1 MTVNTIEVPAGKAFE
16 ALKTMWDAQQK
27 NGVKI
32 STMMWGKPGIGKTQV
47 AEQLAR
53 YIGGRLYDIRLTTI
67 DSADLHGLPYY
78 DHETKT
84 TQWYRPEDLPN
95 SEEPAVLF
103 LDELSSAPAHIQP
116 TVYGLLQE
124 RRVGQ
129 HKIPDNT
136 IIVAAGN
143 QVTDGAVAYE
153 MGTAIADRL
162 IHLHVVANPE
172 DWINNYAVPKGLHPA
187 VVAFVKTAPQ
197 HFETTEASMNQDH
210 LIAATPRSWERVSD
224 IMNSVTD
231 PVMQRI
237 LVAGTIGSAISNEF
251 FIVAEDIA
259 ATVQID
265 EMLKKD
271 RKERLKM
278 VPTKMYGL
286 NAMVFGLVG
295 IANADNL
302 QPVVEILS
310 DIAKTDEFFA
320 SRNEEDRK
328 KFKMMPMKELAT
340 FGMEAV
346 MAKAVEKPEMV
357 QKFITLPAYTEY
369 AAERRKVGLSGG
381 QR

>member
-1 MTVNTIEVPAGKAFE
+1 MTVNTIQIPAGKALE
-16 ALKTMWDAQQK
+16 ALKTIWEAQKSQGIK
-27 NGVKI
+27 V

-47 AEQLAR
+47 AEQLAEF
-53 YIGGRLYDIRLTTI
+53 IGGNLYDVRLTTI
-67 DSADLHGLPYY
+67 DSADLNGLPYY
-78 DHETKT
+78 NHETKT
-84 TQWYRPEDLPN
+84 TEWYRPQDLPN
-95 SEEPAVLF
+95 SDAPAVLF

-162 IHLHVVANPE
+162 IHLLVVANPE
-172 DWINNYAVPKGLHPA
+172 DWVNNFAVPRGLHPA

-197 HFETTEASMNQDH
+197 HFETTEQSMTQDH
-210 LIAATPRSWERVSD
+210 LIAATPRSWERVSQ
-224 IMNSVTD
+224 IMKTVKD

-237 LVAGTIGSAISNEF
+237 LVSGTIGDAISNEF
-251 FIVAEDIA
+251 FIVADDIA

-265 EMLKKD
+265 EMLKKP

-278 VPTKMYGL
+278 VPVKMHGL

-295 IANADNL
+295 IANEDTL
-302 QPVVEILS
+302 EGVVEVLA
-310 DIAKTDEFFA
+310 DIADTQNFFA
-320 SRNEEDRK
+320 ARSSEDVE
-328 KFKMMPMKELAT
+328 KFKRMPLRELAT
-340 FGMEAV
+340 FGMETV
-346 MAKAVEKPEMV
+346 MTKALANPAMV
-357 QKFITLPAYTEY
+357 KKFVTLEAYKAY
-369 AAERRKVGLSGG
+369 AASRKKDGL
-381 QR
+381 

>member
-1 MTVNTIEVPAGKAFE
+1 MTVNTMNIPAGKAAD
-16 ALKTMWDAQQK
+16 ALQAIWKAQTE
-27 NGVKI
+27 NGVKV
-32 STMMWGKPGIGKTQV
+32 STMMWGRPGIGKTQV
-47 AEQLAR
+47 AEQLANF
-53 YIGGRLYDIRLTTI
+53 IGGKLYDIRLTTI

-116 TVYGLLQE
+116 TVYGLIQE

-143 QVTDGAVAYE
+143 QVTDGAVAFE
-153 MGTAIADRL
+153 MGTAISDRL
-162 IHLHVVANPE
+162 IHLHVVATPE
-172 DWINNYAVPKGLHPA
+172 DWINNFAVPQGLHPA

-197 HFETTEASMNQDH
+197 HFETTAQSMEQDH
-210 LIAATPRSWERVSD
+210 LIAATPRSWERVSQ
-224 IMNSVTD
+224 IMSNIDD
-231 PVMQRI
+231 PILQRI
-237 LVAGTIGSAISNEF
+237 LVSGTIGDAISNEF

-265 EMLKKD
+265 EMLKKP
-271 RKERLKM
+271 RKDRLKM
-278 VPTKMYGL
+278 VPTKMHGL

-295 IANADNL
+295 IVNEKNL
-302 QPVVEILS
+302 EPVVEILS
-310 DIAKTDEFFA
+310 DIAKTDDFFKA
-320 SRNEEDRK
+320 RTEGDVK
-328 KFKMMPMKELAT
+328 KFKTMPMKELAT

-346 MAKAVEKPEMV
+346 MVKALENPAMV
-357 QKFITLPAYTEY
+357 QKFITLPAYNDY
-369 AAERRKVGLSGG
+369 AAERQKVGL
-381 QR
+381 